1 MMILVIL
8 HFGGLIMSKKKI
20 FAALIGIVALLVIIN
35 VVITK
40 GRTTSTSEKMYTEKE
55 YNKLVDEHFEE
66 MQKLKSDKSVLET
79 ENKSLDAQVKKLK
92 DELAKKEQQVAQQP
106 VEQEQTK
113 QEPQQPQQ
121 PQQPAPQPEKKE
133 EPKPEQPTGAF
144 ENPMK
149 SINKTDAMNKV
160 KEKAKQDFQDDYMT
174 QNFVADEQSK
184 AFDFLNGVEIKSQ
197 EELNVMKKAL
207 GDFPNDFMTA
217 KFVYEEQMKAKNK
230 QG

>member
-1 MMILVIL
+1 MN
-8 HFGGLIMSKKKI
+8 KKKI
-20 FAALIGIVALLVIIN
+20 FAALIGIVVLLVIIN
-35 VVITK
+35 VVVTK
-40 GRTTSTSEKMYTEKE
+40 GKTASTSEKMYTEKE

-66 MQKLKSDKSVLET
+66 TQKLKNDKSVLET

-106 VEQEQTK
+106 VQQEQPK
-113 QEPQQPQQ
+113 QE

-144 ENPMK
+144 ENPVK

-160 KEKAKQDFQDDYMT
+160 KEKAKQDFQNDYMT

-184 AFDFLNGVEIKSQ
+184 AFDFLNGIEIKSQ
-197 EELNVMKKAL
+197 EELNVMKNAL
-207 GDFPNDFMTA
+207 KDFPNDFMTA

>member
-1 MMILVIL
+1 
-8 HFGGLIMSKKKI
+8 MSKKKI

-121 PQQPAPQPEKKE
+121 PAPQPEKKE
-133 EPKPEQPTGAF
+133 EPKPEQPTGAL

>member
-1 MMILVIL
+1 MITFEIL
-8 HFGGLIMSKKKI
+8 HFGGLAMDKKKI
-20 FAALIGIVALLVIIN
+20 FAALIGIVVLIVIIN
-35 VVITK
+35 VVVTK
-40 GRTTSTSEKMYTEKE
+40 GKTASTSERMYTEKE

-66 MQKLKSDKSVLET
+66 TQKLKGDKSALET

-106 VEQEQTK
+106 VQQEQPK
-113 QEPQQPQQ
+113 QQPE
-121 PQQPAPQPEKKE
+121 QPAPTPQPETKE
-133 EPKPEQPTGAF
+133 EPKTEQPTGAF
-144 ENPMK
+144 ANPVK
-149 SINKTDAMNKV
+149 SINKTEAMNKV

-174 QNFVADEQSK
+174 QNFVAEEQSK

-207 GDFPNDFMTA
+207 KDFSNDFMTV

>member
-1 MMILVIL
+1 MITLGIL
-8 HFGGLIMSKKKI
+8 HFGGSVMNKKKI
-20 FAALIGIVALLVIIN
+20 FAALIGIVVLIVIIN
-35 VVITK
+35 VVVTK
-40 GRTTSTSEKMYTEKE
+40 GKTASTSERMYTEKE

-92 DELAKKEQQVAQQP
+92 DELAKKEQQVVQQP
-106 VEQEQTK
+106 VQQEQP
-113 QEPQQPQQ
+113 EQPA
-121 PQQPAPQPEKKE
+121 PAPQPETKE

-144 ENPMK
+144 ANPVK
-149 SINKTDAMNKV
+149 SINKTEAMNKV

-174 QNFVADEQSK
+174 QNFVAEEQSK

-197 EELNVMKKAL
+197 EELNVMKNAL
-207 GDFPNDFMTA
+207 KDFSNDFMTV

>member
-1 MMILVIL
+1 
-8 HFGGLIMSKKKI
+8 MSKKKI

-113 QEPQQPQQ
+113 QEPQQ

>member
-1 MMILVIL
+1 MN
-8 HFGGLIMSKKKI
+8 KKKI
-20 FAALIGIVALLVIIN
+20 VAALIGIIVLLVIIN

-40 GRTTSTSEKMYTEKE
+40 GKTKSTSEKMYTEKE

-92 DELAKKEQQVAQQP
+92 DELAKKEQQVVQQP
-106 VEQEQTK
+106 VQQEQPK
-113 QEPQQPQQ
+113 QQPEQ
-121 PQQPAPQPEKKE
+121 PAQPAPAPQPETKE

-144 ENPMK
+144 ANPVK

-207 GDFPNDFMTA
+207 KDFPNDFMTA

>member
-1 MMILVIL
+1 
-8 HFGGLIMSKKKI
+8 
-20 FAALIGIVALLVIIN
+20 
-35 VVITK
+35 VITK
-40 GRTTSTSEKMYTEKE
+40 GKTTSTSEKMYTEKE

-106 VEQEQTK
+106 VKQEQTK
-113 QEPQQPQQ
+113 QE

-174 QNFVADEQSK
+174 Q
-184 AFDFLNGVEIKSQ
+184 
-197 EELNVMKKAL
+197 
-207 GDFPNDFMTA
+207 
-217 KFVYEEQMKAKNK
+217 
-230 QG
+230 

>member
-1 MMILVIL
+1 MN
-8 HFGGLIMSKKKI
+8 KKKI
-20 FAALIGIVALLVIIN
+20 LAALIGIIVLLVIIN
-35 VVITK
+35 VVIAK
-40 GRTTSTSEKMYTEKE
+40 GKTTSTSEKMYTEKE
-55 YNKLVDEHFEE
+55 YNKLVDEHYEE
-66 MQKLKSDKSVLET
+66 MQKLKSDMSVLET
-79 ENKSLDAQVKKLK
+79 EKKSLDAQVKKLK
-92 DELAKKEQQVAQQP
+92 DELAKKEQEVVQQP
-106 VEQEQTK
+106 VQQEQPK
-113 QEPQQPQQ
+113 QQPQQ
-121 PQQPAPQPEKKE
+121 LAPQPETKE

-144 ENPMK
+144 ANPVK

-230 QG
+230 Q

>member
-1 MMILVIL
+1 
-8 HFGGLIMSKKKI
+8 MSKKKI
-20 FAALIGIVALLVIIN
+20 FAALIGIVALFVIIN

-40 GRTTSTSEKMYTEKE
+40 GKTTSTSEKMYTEKE

-106 VEQEQTK
+106 VQQEQTK
-113 QEPQQPQQ
+113 QE

-133 EPKPEQPTGAF
+133 ELKPEQPTGAF

-184 AFDFLNGVEIKSQ
+184 AFDFLNGVEIKSK

>member
-40 GRTTSTSEKMYTEKE
+40 GKTTSTSEKMYTEKE

-106 VEQEQTK
+106 VQQEQTK
-113 QEPQQPQQ
+113 QE

-133 EPKPEQPTGAF
+133 ELKPEQPTGAF

-184 AFDFLNGVEIKSQ
+184 AFDFLNGVEIKSK

>member
-1 MMILVIL
+1 MN
-8 HFGGLIMSKKKI
+8 KKKI
-20 FAALIGIVALLVIIN
+20 FAALIGIVSLFIIIN
-35 VVITK
+35 VVVTK
-40 GRTTSTSEKMYTEKE
+40 EKTTSTSEKMYSEKE

-66 MQKLKSDKSVLET
+66 TQKLKSDMSVLET
-79 ENKSLDAQVKKLK
+79 EKKSLDEQVKKLK
-92 DELAKKEQQVAQQP
+92 DELAKKEQQVAQQL
-106 VEQEQTK
+106 VQQEQPK
-113 QEPQQPQQ
+113 QEPQQPA
-121 PQQPAPQPEKKE
+121 PAQQPEKKE

-174 QNFVADEQSK
+174 QNFVAEEQSK

>member
-1 MMILVIL
+1 MN
-8 HFGGLIMSKKKI
+8 KKKI
-20 FAALIGIVALLVIIN
+20 FAALIGIVVLIVIIN
-35 VVITK
+35 VVVTK
-40 GRTTSTSEKMYTEKE
+40 GKTASTSERMYTEKE

-92 DELAKKEQQVAQQP
+92 DELAKKEQQVVQQP
-106 VEQEQTK
+106 VQQEQP
-113 QEPQQPQQ
+113 EQPA
-121 PQQPAPQPEKKE
+121 PAPQPETKE

-144 ENPMK
+144 ANPVK
-149 SINKTDAMNKV
+149 SINKTEAMNKV

-174 QNFVADEQSK
+174 QNFVAEEQSK

-197 EELNVMKKAL
+197 EELNVMKNAL
-207 GDFPNDFMTA
+207 KDFSNDFMTV

>member
-113 QEPQQPQQ
+113 QEPQQP
-121 PQQPAPQPEKKE
+121 APQPEKKE

-207 GDFPNDFMTA
+207 GDFSNDFMTA

>member
-1 MMILVIL
+1 MN
-8 HFGGLIMSKKKI
+8 KKKI
-20 FAALIGIVALLVIIN
+20 LAALIGIIVLLVIIN
-35 VVITK
+35 VVIAK
-40 GRTTSTSEKMYTEKE
+40 GKTTSTSEKMYTEKE
-55 YNKLVDEHFEE
+55 YNKLVDEHYEE
-66 MQKLKSDKSVLET
+66 MQKLKSDMSVLET
-79 ENKSLDAQVKKLK
+79 EKKSLDAQVKKLK
-92 DELAKKEQQVAQQP
+92 DELAKKEQEVVQQP
-106 VEQEQTK
+106 VQQEQPK
-113 QEPQQPQQ
+113 QQ
-121 PQQPAPQPEKKE
+121 PQQPAPQPETKE

-144 ENPMK
+144 ANPVK

-174 QNFVADEQSK
+174 QNFVVDEQSK

-230 QG
+230 Q

>member
-1 MMILVIL
+1 MN
-8 HFGGLIMSKKKI
+8 KKKI

-40 GRTTSTSEKMYTEKE
+40 GKTTSTSEKMYTEKE

-106 VEQEQTK
+106 VQQEQTK
-113 QEPQQPQQ
+113 QE

-184 AFDFLNGVEIKSQ
+184 AFDFLNRVEIKSQ

>member
-8 HFGGLIMSKKKI
+8 HFGGLIMNKKKI

-40 GRTTSTSEKMYTEKE
+40 GKTTSTSEKMYTEKE

-106 VEQEQTK
+106 VQQEQTK
-113 QEPQQPQQ
+113 QE

-184 AFDFLNGVEIKSQ
+184 AFDFLNRVEIKSQ

>member
-1 MMILVIL
+1 MD
-8 HFGGLIMSKKKI
+8 KKKI
-20 FAALIGIVALLVIIN
+20 FAALIGIVVLIVIIN
-35 VVITK
+35 VVVTK
-40 GRTTSTSEKMYTEKE
+40 GKTASTSERMYTEKE

-66 MQKLKSDKSVLET
+66 TQKLKGDKSALET

-106 VEQEQTK
+106 VQQEQPK
-113 QEPQQPQQ
+113 QQPQQ
-121 PQQPAPQPEKKE
+121 PTPAPTPQPETKE
-133 EPKPEQPTGAF
+133 EPKTEQPTGAF
-144 ENPMK
+144 ANPVK
-149 SINKTDAMNKV
+149 SINKTEAMNKV

-174 QNFVADEQSK
+174 QNFVAEEQSK

-207 GDFPNDFMTA
+207 KDFPNDFMTV

>member
-1 MMILVIL
+1 
-8 HFGGLIMSKKKI
+8 MSKKKI

-40 GRTTSTSEKMYTEKE
+40 GKTTSTSEKMYTEKE

-106 VEQEQTK
+106 VQQEQTK
-113 QEPQQPQQ
+113 QE

-184 AFDFLNGVEIKSQ
+184 AFDFLNRVEIKSQ

>member
-1 MMILVIL
+1 MITLGIL
-8 HFGGLIMSKKKI
+8 HFGGLVMNKKKI
-20 FAALIGIVALLVIIN
+20 FSVLIGIAVLIVIIN
-35 VVITK
+35 VVVTK
-40 GRTTSTSEKMYTEKE
+40 GKPTSTSTSEKMYTEKE

-66 MQKLKSDKSVLET
+66 TQKLKSDMSILET
-79 ENKSLDAQVKKLK
+79 EKKSLDAQVKKLK

-106 VEQEQTK
+106 VQQEQPK
-113 QEPQQPQQ
+113 QEPQQPAQTT
-121 PQQPAPQPEKKE
+121 QPEKKE

-144 ENPMK
+144 ANPVK
-149 SINKTDAMNKV
+149 SINKTEAMNKV

-184 AFDFLNGVEIKSQ
+184 AFDFLNGIEIKSQ
-197 EELNVMKKAL
+197 EELNVMKKAI

>member
-1 MMILVIL
+1 MN
-8 HFGGLIMSKKKI
+8 KKKI
-20 FAALIGIVALLVIIN
+20 LAALIGIIVLLVIIN
-35 VVITK
+35 VVIAK
-40 GRTTSTSEKMYTEKE
+40 GKTTSTSEKMYTEKE
-55 YNKLVDEHFEE
+55 YNKLVDEHYEE
-66 MQKLKSDKSVLET
+66 MQKLKSDMSVLET
-79 ENKSLDAQVKKLK
+79 EKKSLDAQVKKLK
-92 DELAKKEQQVAQQP
+92 DELAKKEQEVVQQP
-106 VEQEQTK
+106 VQQPVQQEQPK
-113 QEPQQPQQ
+113 QQPA
-121 PQQPAPQPEKKE
+121 PAPQPETKE

-144 ENPMK
+144 ANPVK

-230 QG
+230 QE

>member
-40 GRTTSTSEKMYTEKE
+40 VKTTSTSEKMYTEKE

-106 VEQEQTK
+106 VQQEQTK
-113 QEPQQPQQ
+113 QE